1 MTRASIALIVV
12 TVLLSA
18 CHGAVTQLDNTDF
31 LHTDDEA
38 EVQELCKSLP
48 SGIELANAV
57 YGHVIC

>member
-12 TVLLSA
+12 AALLNA

-31 LHTDDEA
+31 MHTDDEA

-48 SGIELANAV
+48 SGI
-57 YGHVIC
+57 